1 MRYKFRN
8 VILRGFLKKLHY
20 RGIIFVHIYLVIKVP
35 MFIVKQKRVSNS
47 YHICNKELIKIRF
60 IRIKVLLVI
69 YAFLVY
75 ILPDIITDISSVTD
89 LLGSWKTRVCTRFI
103 VLDT

>member
-1 MRYKFRN
+1 
-8 VILRGFLKKLHY
+8 
-20 RGIIFVHIYLVIKVP
+20 